1 MSSPVPTD
9 YAATLESIK
18 RLVHEARYIAQR
30 RVNTELLK
38 LYWQIGATIIER
50 QKTAP
55 WGSKVLSRLSADLR
69 TEFPGAKGFSSAN
82 LKYMRRFAEAWPDQ
96 EAIGQRPVGQL
107 PWGHVIELL
116 EKLDDAELR
125 DWYSAK
131 DIAHGWSRPVL
142 AHQIKT
148 HLHLREGA
156 APSNFPHALERT
168 DSELAQQITKD
179 PFTLE
184 FLAID
189 GDAAERQLEDR
200 LVERII
206 DTLRELGPGFAFV
219 GRQVHFDVEGDE
231 FFVDLLFFH
240 VEQLRYVVIEL
251 KTTKFDPRDAG
262 QLGFYVALV
271 EDRLR
276 RPQHHPTVGMLL
288 VADKNESVVRYALAG
303 TTQPIAVSRYDLSP
317 AEQAALPAED
327 ALTRAVALELD
338 DHTPQSTQPHRE
350 HSSRGGSGV

>member
-1 MSSPVPTD
+1 MSSLVPPD
-9 YAATLESIK
+9 YADTLESIK
-18 RLVHEARYIAQR
+18 QLVHQARYVAQR
-30 RVNTELLK
+30 RVNTELLR

-50 QKTAP
+50 QKAAP
-55 WGSKVLSRLSADLR
+55 WGSRVLSRLSEDLR
-69 TEFPGAKGFSSAN
+69 AEFPSVKGFSPAN
-82 LKYMRRFAEAWPDQ
+82 LKYMRRFAEAWPDPD
-96 EAIGQRPVGQL
+96 AIGQRPVGQL

-116 EKLDDAELR
+116 DKLEDAELR

-131 DIAHGWSRPVL
+131 DVAHGWSRPVL

-148 HLHLREGA
+148 RLHEREGA
-156 APSNFPHALERT
+156 APSNFPRALADS

-189 GDAAERQLEDR
+189 GDTAERQLEDR

-219 GRQVHFDVEGDE
+219 GRQVHFDVDGDD

-276 RPQHHPTVGMLL
+276 RPQHQATVGMLL

-303 TTQPIAVSRYDLSP
+303 TTQPIAVSRYELSP

-338 DHTPQSTQPHRE
+338 DHTSE
-350 HSSRGGSGV
+350 

>member
-1 MSSPVPTD
+1 MSSLVPPD
-9 YAATLESIK
+9 YADTLESIK
-18 RLVHEARYIAQR
+18 RLVHQARYVAQR
-30 RVNTELLK
+30 RVNTELLR
-38 LYWQIGATIIER
+38 LYWQIGSTIIER
-50 QKTAP
+50 QKHAP
-55 WGSKVLSRLSADLR
+55 WGSRVLSRLSEDLR
-69 TEFPGAKGFSSAN
+69 AEFPSVKGFSPAN
-82 LKYMRRFAEAWPDQ
+82 LKYMRRFAEAWPDPA
-96 EAIGQRPVGQL
+96 AIGQRPVGQL

-116 EKLDDAELR
+116 DKLDDPELR

-131 DIAHGWSRPVL
+131 DVAHGWSRPVL

-148 HLHLREGA
+148 RLHEREGA
-156 APSNFPHALERT
+156 APSNFPHALASR

-184 FLAID
+184 FLAIG
-189 GDAAERQLEDR
+189 GDTAERQLEDR

-219 GRQVHFDVEGDE
+219 GRQVHFDVDGDD

-251 KTTKFDPRDAG
+251 KTTKFDPRHAG

-276 RPQHHPTVGMLL
+276 RPQHQATVGMLL

-303 TTQPIAVSRYDLSP
+303 TTQPIAVSRYELSP

-338 DHTPQSTQPHRE
+338 GPVSE
-350 HSSRGGSGV
+350 